1 MVVMKSIF
9 TEPKYMIP
17 IAVVVGIVMVA
28 VLASPLSPILAYAGH
43 GGMSWYAG
51 KTADINVTGSANLGE
66 AIKNF
71 IEENRD
77 ISFSTAA
84 TTAQNEL
91 ADTKIVGGHFGVI
104 QGYLVYTFM
113 GVDNEQQI
121 SKLIVDAAD
130 GTVLYESDPIQIN
143 GHGKFYP
150 ANVTAELDLSEA
162 AVKAQAAV
170 ENGGVEM
177 GMLRVQDDKP
187 VYIFLVTDDEQ
198 GTKQFVTV
206 DADSGEVLQVSEGM
220 PGGFYG
226 KHFGGPGYGKGW
238 HGHGHGWYGHGY
250 EDRSD
255 KDQSSSDANTDT
267 GSQA

>member
-17 IAVVVGIVMVA
+17 IAVAVGIVMVA
-28 VLASPLSPILAYAGH
+28 VLASPLSPILAYQGH
-43 GGMSWYAG
+43 GGMAWYG
-51 KTADINVTGSANLGE
+51 DKMTDINVTGSANLDQ

-84 TTAQNEL
+84 TTAEKEVANE
-91 ADTKIVGGHFGVI
+91 KIVSGQFGIV

-113 GVDNEQQI
+113 GVDNEQQEI
-121 SKLIVDAAD
+121 TKLIVDAAN
-130 GTVLYESDPIQIN
+130 GKVLYKSDPIQMN

-150 ANVTAELDLSEA
+150 ANVTAGLDLSEA
-162 AVKAQAAV
+162 ASKAQGAV
-170 ENGGVEM
+170 ENGVADM
-177 GMLRVQDDKP
+177 GMLRVQEDKP
-187 VYIFLVTDDEQ
+187 VYNFLVTDSEQ

-206 DADSGEVLQVSEGM
+206 DANSGEVLEVSEGM

-226 KHFGGPGYGKGW
+226 HHFGGPGFGKGW
-238 HGHGHGWYGHGY
+238 HGPGHGWYGHGY
-250 EDRSD
+250 EDWSD
-255 KDQSSSDANTDT
+255 RDQSSSDANSD
-267 GSQA
+267 